1 MHNEI
6 HVVTTN
12 FELVRRRADHVVK
25 YFYAHLFAGHPAL
38 RRLFPADMDEQF
50 ERLFSALGHV
60 VTHLDDPT
68 LPAHLEQLGRDHRK
82 FEVTEEHYA
91 AVGSSL
97 VAAMRFGSGRAWTA
111 ETEAAWTAVYTIA
124 ATAMIRGAR
133 QAEQRDEPRW
143 WDATVLH
150 HRLYR
155 DHTAVISALPDRTY
169 PYQAG
174 QYATLQAPGLPAVWR
189 PYSLARAPRGDG
201 ILEFHVARVK
211 GGLLST
217 ELCDRLTAGARLRLG
232 PASGSATT
240 PAGEGPVTLLAAGS
254 GWSSVKPVLED
265 LAGLAERTPHRTP
278 RPVRLE
284 VVARGRDHF
293 YDLATVTGFVE
304 KYPWLNVSWWYPGPG
319 EPRVRAAHR
328 LHAALLARD
337 DWEAQHVYLSG
348 PRTFVAEISEL
359 VLRRGVAPD
368 RLVHD
373 RLPPSPARQGVRTD
387 HAEHFLAPRAAPW
400 IDPAA
405 RTADP
410 PGTAAPA
417 AQADSGSADTGTST
431 PGSGTPGTGTPD
443 RSVRERG
450 VPGGGSARPEPP
462 GAPPRAL
469 SLPGAR
475 QAAR

>member
-25 YFYAHLFAGHPAL
+25 YFYAHLFAGHPGL
-38 RRLFPADMDEQF
+38 RGLFPADMDEQF

-82 FEVTEEHYA
+82 FDVTEEHYA
-91 AVGSSL
+91 AVGDSL

-111 ETEAAWTAVYTIA
+111 ETEAAWQTVYTVA
-124 ATAMIRGAR
+124 ADAMIRGAR
-133 QAEQRDEPRW
+133 AAAQRDEPRW

-174 QYATLQAPGLPAVWR
+174 QYATLRAPGLPAVWR

-217 ELCDRLTAGARLRLG
+217 ELCDRLRAGERLRLG

-240 PAGEGPVTLLAAGS
+240 PAGQGPVTLLAAGS

-265 LAGLAERTPHRTP
+265 LAGLADRTPHRPP

-284 VVARGRDHF
+284 LVARGRDHF
-293 YDLATVTGFVE
+293 YDLAAVTALTE
-304 KYPWLNVSWWYPGPG
+304 KYPWLDVSWWYPRPG
-319 EPRVRAAHR
+319 EPRIRAAHR

-337 DWEAQHVYLSG
+337 DWEAQHVCLSG
-348 PRTFVAEISEL
+348 PRPFVVEISEL
-359 VLRRGVAPD
+359 LLRRGVAPD
-368 RLVHD
+368 RLTHD
-373 RLPPSPARQGVRTD
+373 RLPPTNGRQGVRTD
-387 HAEHFLAPRAAPW
+387 HAEHFLAPRPVPW

-405 RTADP
+405 RTADA
-410 PGTAAPA
+410 PGTSALPAP
-417 AQADSGSADTGTST
+417 ST
-431 PGSGTPGTGTPD
+431 PPAQQPD
-443 RSVRERG
+443 GGMPHPDLPASG
-450 VPGGGSARPEPP
+450 VPGGGGARPEQPREPP
-462 GAPPRAL
+462 APPRTL